1 MNFGDNCGWQKL
13 NELIKVLV
21 RVGVND
27 DNIIQNRKLFLISK
41 HFQSL
46 NIYIFIVRHNIK
58 FSFINGL
65 PIALYKRIFDII
77 IITIL

>member
-27 DNIIQNRKLFLISK
+27 DNFTQNRKLFL
-41 HFQSL
+41 
-46 NIYIFIVRHNIK
+46 NIK
-58 FSFINGL
+58 AFL
-65 PIALYKRIFDII
+65 KP
-77 IITIL
+77 

>member
-27 DNIIQNRKLFLISK
+27 DNIIQNRILFLISK
-41 HFQSL
+41 HF
-46 NIYIFIVRHNIK
+46 
-58 FSFINGL
+58 
-65 PIALYKRIFDII
+65 
-77 IITIL
+77 